1 MTRKLLPLFLVL
13 ALPLVACDRTATPP
27 EALPDDDDASAAL
40 PSDPPPADVAS
51 MLPGEF
57 VVLTNEPFWQ
67 ARVEGGEVVLSGP
80 DVEGRHFAINSEN
93 EADGARVVHAGD
105 DEGSISVTLLPGPCE
120 DSMSGAVFPQA
131 AELII
136 DGIGP
141 TPGCARPADMPPP
154 GEPGV

>member
-1 MTRKLLPLFLVL
+1 MNHRLFPLLLVL
-13 ALPLVACDRTATPP
+13 AVPLAACDRDAPP
-27 EALPDDDDASAAL
+27 ADALPDADDVVAAAPADQSPAVRASA
-40 PSDPPPADVAS
+40 
-51 MLPGEF
+51 LPGEF

-80 DVEGRHFAINSEN
+80 EVEGRRFAITSEN
-93 EADGARVVHAGD
+93 DADGARVVHAGD
-105 DEGSISVTLLPGPCE
+105 AAGSISVTLLPGPCE

-131 AELII
+131 AELTI

-154 GEPGV
+154 APGT